1 MEAGSMTGWDT
12 SAEAWI
18 NVQGE
23 HGDFGRQHVLDA
35 PMQAVVAAH
44 APARVIDIGC
54 GEGRFCRMLA
64 ARGIATTGIDPAAAL
79 IDQARRLHPDGDYHV
94 AAAET
99 MAVADGG
106 FDMAVCY
113 LSLIDMPDLDAA
125 LARTDPDRWLS
136 SRFAA
141 GADARRALVALYAFD
156 QELARAP
163 RSASTPLVGEMR
175 LAWWGEVLA
184 EMASG
189 GPVRRHPVAQALA
202 EAARTFSLDPGAL
215 EALVDVRYRELDPRP
230 LTLEEA
236 LEWADGTGGGCAVLA
251 ASILDPDCD
260 PGAARAGGP
269 TSLPGRATPAP
280 RHDTA

>member
-1 MEAGSMTGWDT
+1 MPDPDT
-12 SAEAWI
+12 SLP
-18 NVQGE
+18 G
-23 HGDFGRQHVLDA
+23 
-35 PMQAVVAAH
+35 
-44 APARVIDIGC
+44 
-54 GEGRFCRMLA
+54 
-64 ARGIATTGIDPAAAL
+64 
-79 IDQARRLHPDGDYHV
+79 
-94 AAAET
+94 
-99 MAVADGG
+99 
-106 FDMAVCY
+106 
-113 LSLIDMPDLDAA
+113 DLDAA

-141 GADARRALVALYAFD
+141 GVEARRALVALYAFD

-163 RSASTPLVGEMR
+163 RNASTPLVGEMR

-215 EALVDVRYRELDPRP
+215 EALVDARYRELDPRP

-251 ASILDPDCD
+251 ASILDPESD
-260 PGAARAGGP
+260 PGAARAGGGAW
-269 TSLPGRATPAP
+269 SIGRLVRTAGLTLDAAQAPMDTRLKAARGVTARAFPAVAHAALARARARGRP
-280 RHDTA
+280 PSDLGDRLRLMGAVLTGRV